1 MKLLSSA
8 MLLAT
13 LVVPC
18 VANAKV
24 SAASPVLPMGG
35 RVTAASPVLPM
46 GGRITAASPVLPMG
60 GRIV

>member
-18 VANAKV
+18 IANAKA
-24 SAASPVLPMGG
+24 SAASPALPIGG
-35 RVTAASPVLPM
+35 HIAAASPALPI
-46 GGRITAASPVLPMG
+46 GGHIAAASPALPIG
-60 GRIV
+60 GHIV